1 MARLEDLLSGRLFE
15 SLREKQPN
23 VLNKVAAIIG
33 DITEPGLGISP
44 QDEALLEEEV
54 FYHSY
59 FHSPSQKRYRTM
71 CQVRVQ
77 FAGNEIFSMNLVIRN
92 KFE

>member
-1 MARLEDLLSGRLFE
+1 MIYDVYNYNSCSGVRPVARLEDLLSGRLFE

-23 VLNKVAAIIG
+23 VVNKVVAIIG

-54 FYHSY
+54 FHSSY
-59 FHSPSQKRYRTM
+59 FQSQK
-71 CQVRVQ
+71 
-77 FAGNEIFSMNLVIRN
+77 IF
-92 KFE
+92 